1 VIYSLSCRH
10 ARISEI
16 KKKIGELYGHRLIL
30 FPVPPLTAIHLTKHD
45 IPDLRCNDAV
55 SWSYEK
61 SLNPFLAFLL
71 NGATGI
77 IQGNS

>member
-1 VIYSLSCRH
+1 MPAFHKSR
-10 ARISEI
+10 
-16 KKKIGELYGHRLIL
+16 KKSVNFTGIVRIL

-61 SLNPFLAFLL
+61 SLNPILAFLL